1 MADAALFTG
10 WGDPVRGREQ
20 KGLEIFNEALT
31 YWGQQQESGGIES
44 FEVVFLYPHGGD
56 LAGFILAK
64 GSQEQIAAIQ
74 ASEEFDPPQRPRRP
88 DRRQLRRRRR
98 RRRRRHRQPGPALPG
113 GDQRSRLSRP
123 PSHPSRSRHI
133 PSAIGA
139 SRSATLAPMPQL
151 TRPDPA
157 DIEAKMRALIT
168 DAGLAA
174 PDEVIHDLEHHCAT

>member
-64 GSQEQIAAIQ
+64 GSQEQIAAIR
-74 ASEEFDPPQRPRRP
+74 ASEEFDRLNVRAAQIVENFGVV
-88 DRRQLRRRRR
+88 DAAVDDGVATQVQLY
-98 RRRRRHRQPGPALPG
+98 QEAVNELG
-113 GDQRSRLSRP
+113 G
-123 PSHPSRSRHI
+123 
-133 PSAIGA
+133 
-139 SRSATLAPMPQL
+139 
-151 TRPDPA
+151 
-157 DIEAKMRALIT
+157 
-168 DAGLAA
+168 
-174 PDEVIHDLEHHCAT
+174 